1 MEDHIK
7 NIARLEK
14 LLDAKD
20 FDSLTPEEKQFVLKE
35 LGSAA
40 QYALM
45 KKVGE
50 ALVSEKVGLLPD
62 PLVHQKL
69 KETLCLQRPSI
80 WKRMASV
87 QLPAYVVILL
97 MMISAAIMGVVVQ
110 PSKPSIVVS
119 RIVTTDTLFVP
130 VKPDTVFVDRV
141 VIKFVPTKVRE
152 QKTYSVAKTNFESSD
167 PVVTESVNM
176 KEKEEL
182 DNLLVTGS

>member
-7 NIARLEK
+7 NITRLER
-14 LLDAKD
+14 LLESKD
-20 FDSLTPEEKQFVLKE
+20 FDSLTPEERQFVLSE

-45 KKVGE
+45 KKVGQ
-50 ALVSEKVGLLPD
+50 ALVSEKAGLLPD

-69 KETLCLQRPSI
+69 KEALHLQRQTIWRRIVSI
-80 WKRMASV
+80 
-87 QLPAYVVILL
+87 QLPAYVAVLL
-97 MMISAAIMGVVVQ
+97 MTISAAVMSMVVR
-110 PSKPSIVVS
+110 PSKPSVIVS
-119 RIVTTDTLFVP
+119 RVVKTDTLFVP
-130 VKPDTVFVDRV
+130 VKPDTVFVERV
-141 VIKFVPTKVRE
+141 VIKYVPAKDRE
-152 QKTYSVAKTNFESSD
+152 IEPYSVAKTNFDSTD